1 MYIEL
6 IVTEEEV
13 DRLETLSECLLG
25 ISPSTQVN
33 MFISMAKNASKG
45 LPKRIMSVLK
55 EFKASQDGCLLIK
68 GLPIDRKYIWTPE
81 NNKFHIGETTLL
93 SRVQAII
100 NEFLGE
106 MVSYEAEGDGRLFQD
121 MVPNKELAC
130 TQTSL
135 SSNKELE
142 LHTEQAFSEMRP
154 DYLSLACLKGDI
166 NAKTYIMHVQNI
178 LDRFTLYET
187 KVLSKELWEIGID
200 KSFVMNGCS
209 SNLRGPLSILHLKDG
224 EFEIVFD
231 QDLMVGL
238 TEEASDLIDEIIEL
252 YYEYREYC
260 ALESGDILILNNNK
274 VLHGRS
280 AFSPLFDGHDRF
292 VIRSFIMKNIKKIE
306 GKTVGHERMIAK
318 EFS

>member
-1 MYIEL
+1 MYFEL
-6 IVTEEEV
+6 IITKEEA

-33 MFISMAKNASKG
+33 MFTSMAKNASKG
-45 LPKRIMSVLK
+45 LPKRIMSALK

-68 GLPIDRKYIWTPE
+68 GLPINKKYILTPE
-81 NNKFHIGETTLL
+81 NNKFHVGETTLL

-100 NEFLGE
+100 NEYLGN
-106 MVSYEAEGDGRLFQD
+106 MVSYEAEGNGRLFQD
-121 MVPNKELAC
+121 MVPNQELAL

-135 SSNKELE
+135 SSKKELE

-187 KVLSKELWEIGID
+187 KLLTRELWEIGVD
-200 KSFVMNGCS
+200 QSFIMNGCS
-209 SNLRGPLSILHLKDG
+209 SNLRGPLSILNLKNG
-224 EFEIVFD
+224 EFELIFD
-231 QDLMVGL
+231 QDLMIGL
-238 TEEASDLIDEIIEL
+238 TEEASDLVDKIIDL
-252 YYEYREYC
+252 YYEFREHC
-260 ALESGDILILNNNK
+260 VLESGDILILNNHK
-274 VLHGRS
+274 VVHGRS
-280 AFSPLFDGHDRF
+280 AFSPLFNGHDRF
-292 VIRSFIMKNIKKIE
+292 VIRSFIMKNINKLN
-306 GKTVGHERMIAK
+306 GKTGGHSRMVAK